1 MTETPRIPHP
11 DARHDQPRRSSG
23 TGRASDIEPWAL
35 LLCAAERWATFS
47 TPSTIARHFG
57 ACGRIGV
64 VGLGTGT
71 IAAYPRKG
79 QSLTYYEIDAAV
91 KRIAEDPQY
100 FTYLTNCRNVHEVD
114 YKIKMGD
121 ARLTL
126 AGEPDNAFDLLVI
139 DAFSS
144 DSIPIHLI
152 TREAMEL
159 YLTKLA
165 PGGFLVVH
173 VSNRHLDLPPVV
185 AAAAQQLRLVA
196 RLCDD
201 EDESEVGKSAST
213 WAVLV
218 QNKGDLRPAADLR
231 RLETD
236 DSSARSADLDRRLLE
251 HRQRHE
257 LELAARMAAHMAAA
271 GA

>member
-1 MTETPRIPHP
+1 MRSGPVGDIF
-11 DARHDQPRRSSG
+11 DALNDRPAFQSH
-23 TGRASDIEPWAL
+23 
-35 LLCAAERWATFS
+35 
-47 TPSTIARHFG
+47 
-57 ACGRIGV
+57 GRIGV

-91 KRIAEDPQY
+91 RRIAEDPHY
-100 FTYLTNCRNVHEVD
+100 FTYLANCRDVHEVD
-114 YKIKMGD
+114 YQVKMGD

-159 YLTKLA
+159 YRKKLA

-185 AAAAQQLRLVA
+185 AAAARELRLVA
-196 RLCDD
+196 LLCDD
-201 EDESEVGKSAST
+201 EDESEIGKSAST

-218 QNKGDLRPAADLR
+218 QNKEDLGRLQTYDDWLPMTPERGVPIWTDDYSSIVSVMNWSWLPKWLRPVHND
-231 RLETD
+231 
-236 DSSARSADLDRRLLE
+236 
-251 HRQRHE
+251 
-257 LELAARMAAHMAAA
+257 
-271 GA
+271 